1 MPKCSHVVLLIIASN
16 ILTLSIY
23 SSVKFDYNSIVSSVS
38 SPSWSQP
45 LPQPFQYSKI
55 QTGRVI
61 QSLNEDQSQEFP
73 TPLPRHN
80 TPEDVRLL
88 FTKRKDHL
96 DHQCEIKKSNPVEPF
111 INDPSHLLVL
121 PDRNVVWCPVFKA
134 GSSTWLSIILD
145 LSSVSKARKLWIEN
159 RYQNNPL
166 QQGRAVAPVLTRS
179 SWIRYLSNLRRENIT
194 DTSFIVVRH
203 PFERLVSAYRDKI
216 ERSHA
221 KNYLTDWYYKQYGQ
235 KIVKK
240 YRSQAINLFGPQ
252 FFSHYNNYGAPLP
265 VKNKGRPNANLPI
278 FWEFVQFVIHQKKS
292 SMDEHWKPTANYCS
306 MCIINYDYVIKFEDL
321 SQESQE
327 FLKVTNLKQFISD
340 DIWDRHLNPNR
351 PKEMSSEEITAKYF
365 GQLSDDDIHKLYG
378 IYQDDFNLF
387 DYRFNFRNISLPL
400 K

>member
-1 MPKCSHVVLLIIASN
+1 MNSDFSLRIIDESTFSYRIMPKCSHVVLLIIASN

-55 QTGRVI
+55 QTGTSKYLKKFAKNLLHCFFAPGRVI

-145 LSSVSKARKLWIEN
+145 LSSVSKVCFLV
-159 RYQNNPL
+159 PT
-166 QQGRAVAPVLTRS
+166 P
-179 SWIRYLSNLRRENIT
+179 IT
-194 DTSFIVVRH
+194 
-203 PFERLVSAYRDKI
+203 
-216 ERSHA
+216 
-221 KNYLTDWYYKQYGQ
+221 
-235 KIVKK
+235 
-240 YRSQAINLFGPQ
+240 
-252 FFSHYNNYGAPLP
+252 FSDA
-265 VKNKGRPNANLPI
+265 
-278 FWEFVQFVIHQKKS
+278 
-292 SMDEHWKPTANYCS
+292 
-306 MCIINYDYVIKFEDL
+306 
-321 SQESQE
+321 
-327 FLKVTNLKQFISD
+327 
-340 DIWDRHLNPNR
+340 
-351 PKEMSSEEITAKYF
+351 
-365 GQLSDDDIHKLYG
+365 
-378 IYQDDFNLF
+378 
-387 DYRFNFRNISLPL
+387 
-400 K
+400 